1 MFTYTFFIAL
11 IILNLVF
18 FKLFIKFAKKI
29 GFVDKSRKFKNPIT
43 LTSAG
48 IIIYFNLII
57 LFIIHF
63 FLEDNFIKNWPN
75 NFVVTIACCTIL
87 FIISTIDDVK
97 PIDPK
102 IRLFFQLFCVYF
114 SITSIPILQLVFPI
128 KISIFICLCVWVYIL
143 NITNFTDGSDGFLGT
158 NTVFLCLNLILINH
172 FLNLNLF
179 SSKLALFIL
188 PSIIAFL
195 YFNRPNAKLYMGDSG
210 SILIGFING
219 YIFLELFSNGFLNLS
234 VSLLV
239 YPLLDCSL
247 ALIKKTFKGIMPW
260 ADISN
265 YSFLQPT
272 IKKNKNKFF
281 VFYINIIFNIFNS
294 ILIFSQLYF
303 GWLVIFLNILLSL
316 LFIRIYEKK
325 T

>member
-1 MFTYTFFIAL
+1 MFDFIFFTIL
-11 IILNLVF
+11 ILLNLIF
-18 FKLFIKFAKKI
+18 FNIFIKLGKKI
-29 GFVDKSRKFKNPIT
+29 GFIDNSMKFENPVT
-43 LTSAG
+43 VTSAG
-48 IIIYFNLII
+48 IVIYLNLLII
-57 LFIIHF
+57 LILHYFVENNLF
-63 FLEDNFIKNWPN
+63 KNLPN
-75 NFVVTIACCTIL
+75 NFVVTITCFTIL

-102 IRLFFQLFCVYF
+102 IRLFFQLVCVYF
-114 SITSIPILQLVFPI
+114 SITSIPILQFAFPI

-143 NITNFTDGSDGFLGT
+143 NITNFIDGSDGFLGT
-158 NTVFLCLNLILINH
+158 NTVFLFLNLILINN

-179 SSKLALFIL
+179 SSKLALLIL

-219 YIFLELFSNGFLNLS
+219 YIFLELFSNGFLILAI
-234 VSLLV
+234 SLLI

-272 IKKNKNKFF
+272 IKKNNNKFF

-303 GWLVIFLNILLSL
+303 GWFVIFLNILLSL

>member
-1 MFTYTFFIAL
+1 
-11 IILNLVF
+11 
-18 FKLFIKFAKKI
+18 
-29 GFVDKSRKFKNPIT
+29 
-43 LTSAG
+43 
-48 IIIYFNLII
+48 
-57 LFIIHF
+57 
-63 FLEDNFIKNWPN
+63 
-75 NFVVTIACCTIL
+75 
-87 FIISTIDDVK
+87 
-97 PIDPK
+97 
-102 IRLFFQLFCVYF
+102 
-114 SITSIPILQLVFPI
+114 
-128 KISIFICLCVWVYIL
+128 VWVYIL

-158 NTVFLCLNLILINH
+158 NTVFLCLNLILINN

-179 SSKLALFIL
+179 SSKLALLIL

-219 YIFLELFSNGFLNLS
+219 YIFLELFSNGFLNLAI
-234 VSLLV
+234 SLLI

-294 ILIFSQLYF
+294 ILIFGQLYF

-316 LFIRIYEKK
+316 LFIKIYEKK